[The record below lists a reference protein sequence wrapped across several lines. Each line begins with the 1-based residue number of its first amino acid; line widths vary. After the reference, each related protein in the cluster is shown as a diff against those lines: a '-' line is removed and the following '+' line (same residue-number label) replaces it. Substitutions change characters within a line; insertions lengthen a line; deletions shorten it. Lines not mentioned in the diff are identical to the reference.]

1 MENIWGTVPDWIA
14 AVGTAAAFL
23 WAVFLYSQN
32 LRDREIAQARLLS
45 IVSPPAPLQMIAG
58 TILPSELKI
67 IALAGDL
74 QTSTHR
80 GTGRVSLVLKE
91 AAVAVDFHLTSTSD
105 ESFFI
110 ESIDIVRKD
119 GSVLSV
125 PNYWPDLPPRTDY
138 KVTVLFPEDETA
150 AGKYR
155 IRFRDA
161 SGRRWERYNSRP
173 VYKLPRRS
181 GS

>member
-1 MENIWGTVPDWIA
+1 MENAWGTVPDWIA

-23 WAVFLYSQN
+23 WAVFLYRQN

-45 IVSPPAPLQMIAG
+45 IVSPPVPLEMTAG
-58 TILPSELKI
+58 TFLPAEGKS
-67 IALAGDL
+67 IALAGDP
-74 QTSTHR
+74 QRSTHR
-80 GTGRVSLVLKE
+80 GTGKTSLVLKE
-91 AAVAVDFHLTSTSD
+91 AAMAVDFHLTSTSD

-110 ESIDIVRKD
+110 ESIDIVRED

-161 SGRRWERYNSRP
+161 SGRRWERFNSLP
-173 VYKLPRRS
+173 VQALAK
-181 GS
+181 